1 MSAPESYLP
10 MPPEAPVPGGRGPWA
25 ARAGHEGV
33 LRTAIEAMAAPAR
46 RFLFGMCGSWDQAE
60 DMVQEAMLK
69 AWSRRESFD
78 GRSDA
83 RTWLFAI
90 VRNHWLDCL
99 RKKMSR
105 TAQSAQPLETA
116 QPLADRHAGP
126 PGQLLQRELAHAVQ
140 AAMAT
145 LPDEQREALALRESD
160 GLSFAQ
166 IAQMLGLPVP
176 TVKSRVRYALL
187 KLADQLQPYRESL
200 P

>member
-1 MSAPESYLP
+1 
-10 MPPEAPVPGGRGPWA
+10 
-25 ARAGHEGV
+25 
-33 LRTAIEAMAAPAR
+33 
-46 RFLFGMCGSWDQAE
+46 
-60 DMVQEAMLK
+60 
-69 AWSRRESFD
+69 
-78 GRSDA
+78 
-83 RTWLFAI
+83 
-90 VRNHWLDCL
+90 
-99 RKKMSR
+99 MSR

-160 GLSFAQ
+160 GLSFAE